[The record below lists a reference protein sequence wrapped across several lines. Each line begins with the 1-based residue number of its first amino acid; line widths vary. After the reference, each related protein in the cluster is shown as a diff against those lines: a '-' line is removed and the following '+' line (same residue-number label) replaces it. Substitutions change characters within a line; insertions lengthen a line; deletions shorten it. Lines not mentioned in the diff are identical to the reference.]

1 MMTRGDC
8 RARCAAPLARG
19 APTSD
24 ARITNVRSIIASRN
38 AALNDARRRAMASS
52 TLEFARRAHED
63 IERLE
68 RACVKVLKDA
78 APTTHRARLTQN
90 HIVDRLLEASTTRA
104 KRLVR

>member
-1 MMTRGDC
+1 MTTRGDC

-24 ARITNVRSIIASRN
+24 ARIANVRSIASLN
-38 AALNDARRRAMASS
+38 AALNDARRRAMATS

>member
-1 MMTRGDC
+1 MRTRGDC

-24 ARITNVRSIIASRN
+24 ARIAKVRSIASLN
-38 AALNDARRRAMASS
+38 AALNDARRRAMATS